1 MGQLFPDV
9 QGSVQFLQDHL
20 ATPQPFQLSIDL
32 MADGIVGNHR
42 HEEQDLS
49 FSCRFGKTHG
59 VKHTE
64 LGLRL

>member
-1 MGQLFPDV
+1 
-9 QGSVQFLQDHL
+9 
-20 ATPQPFQLSIDL
+20 